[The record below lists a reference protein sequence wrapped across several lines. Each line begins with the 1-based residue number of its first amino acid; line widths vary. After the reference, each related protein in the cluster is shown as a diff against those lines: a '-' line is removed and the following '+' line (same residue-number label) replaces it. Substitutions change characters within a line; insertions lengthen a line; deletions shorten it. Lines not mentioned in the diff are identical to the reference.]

1 MALILHFSVLHQP
14 SVLWLQDTSA
24 AEANDPEVDQTPD
37 HVALDNGCPP
47 QLKQKQLKEQK
58 NMSRTHGK
66 NKEQEL
72 KHGPGGSRESVTA
85 AHVVEVD
92 VEINTVNDD
101 GASRPV
107 RPCSKR
113 KSNTPQKARRN
124 PCTNVAL
131 VDARRGAGSP
141 SRASLISDTAA
152 EELCELRSYY
162 SKQLRRINYISHECL
177 AQPAA
182 SGVLACIREP
192 LRSLRLPRRVTIA
205 QTARSLWTRVS
216 GRRKLLHR

>member
-1 MALILHFSVLHQP
+1 
-14 SVLWLQDTSA
+14 
-24 AEANDPEVDQTPD
+24 
-37 HVALDNGCPP
+37 
-47 QLKQKQLKEQK
+47 
-58 NMSRTHGK
+58 MSRTHGK

-113 KSNTPQKARRN
+113 KSTTPQKARRN

-141 SRASLISDTAA
+141 SRASLISDSAA